1 MKEIS
6 SFLEYLK
13 VIKKHS
19 EHTIRNYE
27 SDILEFY
34 EFNNSKLLHDKEIV
48 ANYLKYLYDK
58 DINNSSISRKLS
70 SLRTFYGYLLKEN
83 KIEFNYF
90 KNIKNPKKDKS
101 LPKFVK
107 EVDIDKMF
115 LVPDTKSKKGQRN
128 LLIIRLLY
136 GTGIRVSE
144 LINIKIKDINI
155 SDRTIKILGKGSKER
170 IVVFGYNTKESLIT
184 YLSDGYKEYNKNNSE
199 YLILNNNGSR
209 LSTRYVREIIDDI
222 IIKASINLHVS
233 PHMLRHTFATSLL
246 NNGADLVSVKD
257 LLGHSSLDTTSIY
270 THVSDD
276 MIKRVYNN
284 AHPRAK

>member
-1 MKEIS
+1 MKEIEY
-6 SFLEYLK
+6 FLEYLK

-34 EFNNSKLLHDKEIV
+34 EFNNNKLHHDKEIV
-48 ANYLKYLYDK
+48 ANYLKYLYCGE
-58 DINNSSISRKLS
+58 INKSSISRKLS
-70 SLRTFYGYLLKEN
+70 SLRTFYSYLLKEN
-83 KIEFNYF
+83 KIDFNYF
-90 KNIKNPKKDKS
+90 KNIKNPKKEKN
-101 LPKFVK
+101 LPKYVK
-107 EVDIDKMF
+107 EIDVDKMF

-144 LINIKIKDINI
+144 IVNIKIKDINI

-170 IVVFGYNTKESLIT
+170 IVVFGYNTKEALIT
-184 YLSDGYKEYNKNNSE
+184 YLSDGYKEYNKNNSD
-199 YLILNNNGSR
+199 YLILNNNGEK

-222 IIKASINLHVS
+222 IIKASIKMHVS